1 MKHLH
6 NELFPDSTLMQN
18 LLLCFTLDARISNI
32 LIFMRYFFHQ
42 TNKSFYLR
50 SLTCLCFKCE
60 SGLEK
65 TEMTGTDMYIA
76 RQTAFYCYCLS
87 TASLLQTQFT
97 FHITRIKQKFLI
109 CQGCVIMTSK
119 VFVFLAMKEYLLKQR
134 KASTG

>member
-18 LLLCFTLDARISNI
+18 LLLCFTLVARISNI

-50 SLTCLCFKCE
+50 SLICSCFKCE
-60 SGLEK
+60 PGLKK
-65 TEMTGTDMYIA
+65 TEVTGTDMYIA

-97 FHITRIKQKFLI
+97 FHITSIKQKFLI

-119 VFVFLAMKEYLLKQR
+119 AFVFLAMKEYLLKQG
-134 KASTG
+134 KTSAG